1 MKEEKLNNILEMTT
15 EDLAA
20 AAVDF
25 KNIVDKA
32 EVEVG
37 NFILKTK
44 ALKAVVNN
52 MRKSLK
58 DADLYLDCVGKATAL
73 NKEQFSLGKK
83 YQRIRKNLKQEVD
96 KVKKEKRHYIVLNK
110 ERDNL
115 GDLFIKFT
123 NLEEEFEQA
132 ILMLNEIIEILHE
145 TADIYIK

>member
-1 MKEEKLNNILEMTT
+1 
-15 EDLAA
+15 
-20 AAVDF
+20 
-25 KNIVDKA
+25 
-32 EVEVG
+32 
-37 NFILKTK
+37 
-44 ALKAVVNN
+44 